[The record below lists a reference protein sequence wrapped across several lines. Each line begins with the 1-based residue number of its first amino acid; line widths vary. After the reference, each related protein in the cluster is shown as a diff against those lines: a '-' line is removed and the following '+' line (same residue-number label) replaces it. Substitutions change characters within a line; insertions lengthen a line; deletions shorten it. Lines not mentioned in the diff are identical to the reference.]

1 MKPFLLTLAAL
12 VLAGRAALAADATA
26 FAPDVDANC
35 VPGMTASAP
44 GVCSLP
50 GYRWELT
57 THYLNHGASQSASA
71 SPSPRKVSDSTL
83 E

>member
-35 VPGMTASAP
+35 VPGMTAPAP

-57 THYLNHGASQSASA
+57 THYLSHGETRTDWMLL
-71 SPSPRKVSDSTL
+71 PNR
-83 E
+83 